1 MSHPTRRENERLSAT
16 IRFLG
21 NLLGEVI
28 RNQAGEEAFRLVEQ
42 LRTLGKELRNDK
54 PDCADTSLRT
64 LASQMSVTDIQ
75 TVIKA
80 FNATFSS

>member
-1 MSHPTRRENERLSAT
+1 MSHVTRRENERLSAT

-42 LRTLGKELRNDK
+42 LRTLGKELRNGE
-54 PDCADTSLRT
+54 PDRADASLRA
-64 LASQMSVTDIQ
+64 LADRKSTRL
-75 TVIKA
+75 
-80 FNATFSS
+80 NSSHLA